1 MSHVN
6 DFPGQRTDFF
16 DREGDQTI
24 VDVDMASGL
33 HNLGDVLVVEPQDFL
48 ITFLHVLVIERE
60 LDCFPLLELDL
71 SSATLN
77 AKKRGGFFFFFF
89 GHHRM

>member
-1 MSHVN
+1 MN
-6 DFPGQRTDFF
+6 DRPDQRTDFF

-24 VDVDMASGL
+24 VDVDMASRL
-33 HNLGDVLVVEPQDFL
+33 HNLGDILVVEPQDFL
-48 ITFLHVLVIERE
+48 VTFFHVLVIERE

-77 AKKRGGFFFFFF
+77 MKKRGGFFFSF
-89 GHHRM
+89 GRHRM